1 MKANW
6 IQTPQP
12 VCIKVMLARSLR
24 DKIPKGDYII
34 RASVLD
40 RLTNNK
46 MYYKIIE
53 YGERFKEYKI
63 VEKEKIKRQA
73 EEEASKLVE
82 QEMAQAFEEQ
92 ENRPLSKDSSLSGE
106 ISNRE
111 EDDEFK
117 ANINK
122 PLFEPGDDL
131 SDDSSDGSDEDGD
144 KKKVKW
150 DAAVVDKRRVSGIKK
165 QATMI

>member
-1 MKANW
+1 
-6 IQTPQP
+6 
-12 VCIKVMLARSLR
+12 MLARSLR

>member
-1 MKANW
+1 M
-6 IQTPQP
+6 
-12 VCIKVMLARSLR
+12 
-24 DKIPKGDYII
+24 
-34 RASVLD
+34 LD

-92 ENRPLSKDSSLSGE
+92 ENRP
-106 ISNRE
+106 
-111 EDDEFK
+111 
-117 ANINK
+117 
-122 PLFEPGDDL
+122 
-131 SDDSSDGSDEDGD
+131 
-144 KKKVKW
+144 
-150 DAAVVDKRRVSGIKK
+150 
-165 QATMI
+165 

>member
-1 MKANW
+1 
-6 IQTPQP
+6 
-12 VCIKVMLARSLR
+12 
-24 DKIPKGDYII
+24 
-34 RASVLD
+34 
-40 RLTNNK
+40 

>member
-1 MKANW
+1 
-6 IQTPQP
+6 
-12 VCIKVMLARSLR
+12 MLARCLR

-73 EEEASKLVE
+73 EEEANKLVE
-82 QEMAQAFEEQ
+82 QEMAQAFEDQ
-92 ENRPLSKDSSLSGE
+92 NSRPDSKD
-106 ISNRE
+106 
-111 EDDEFK
+111 
-117 ANINK
+117 
-122 PLFEPGDDL
+122 
-131 SDDSSDGSDEDGD
+131 
-144 KKKVKW
+144 
-150 DAAVVDKRRVSGIKK
+150 
-165 QATMI
+165 

>member
-1 MKANW
+1 
-6 IQTPQP
+6 
-12 VCIKVMLARSLR
+12 
-24 DKIPKGDYII
+24 
-34 RASVLD
+34 VLD

-92 ENRPLSKDSSLSGE
+92 ENRP
-106 ISNRE
+106 
-111 EDDEFK
+111 
-117 ANINK
+117 
-122 PLFEPGDDL
+122 
-131 SDDSSDGSDEDGD
+131 
-144 KKKVKW
+144 
-150 DAAVVDKRRVSGIKK
+150 
-165 QATMI
+165 